1 VVKTLQFCAALT
13 AAVVL
18 SACGGSSGGN
28 ASTPEAIAPPPEA
41 GAIATARSCLEEDG
55 YLIKD
60 VGDTWLVVSTRDG
73 SETAHIQGHTNR
85 DGDPYLTGGL
95 DNESVPLGPS
105 ALRTPLHK
113 CLAPWEVQ
121 PEKTEGSLP

>member
-1 VVKTLQFCAALT
+1 VD
-13 AAVVL
+13 
-18 SACGGSSGGN
+18 
-28 ASTPEAIAPPPEA
+28 APPPEA
-41 GAIATARSCLEEDG
+41 GAIAAARSCLEQDG
-55 YLIKD
+55 YLIKN

-73 SETAHIQGHTNR
+73 SETAHIEGHTNL

-95 DNESVPLGPS
+95 DDESVPLGPS
-105 ALRTPLHK
+105 ALWAAVDE